1 MSFFRGL
8 VSEALSL
15 AVWIAAVL
23 ITLSYSSHFA
33 GLLPIDSVQSPLARA
48 TISGIALFSGTLFIG
63 GILKLFVSRIF
74 IDSKLRIVDRLVG
87 VGFGALRGVVIVALL
102 VLGANLSPELKRE
115 SWWQDSSL
123 IPRFQSMAKFIHAQ
137 LPVSVGQHFD
147 FNQIRL

>member
-15 AVWIAAVL
+15 AVWVAAVL
-23 ITLSYSSHFA
+23 VTLNYSSTLA

-48 TISGIALFSGTLFIG
+48 TISGVALFMGTLFTG
-63 GILKLFVSRIF
+63 GILKLFVARIF
-74 IDSKLRIVDRLVG
+74 VDSKLRFVDRLVG

-102 VLGANLSPELKRE
+102 VLAANLSPELKRE
-115 SWWQDSSL
+115 SWWQSSSL
-123 IPRFQSMAKFIHAQ
+123 IPRFQTMARFIHAQ
-137 LPVSVGQHFD
+137 LPDSVGQHFD